1 MSRQNTSHSYGSVA
15 KSFHWLTALLIFTT
29 FPLGYIANELA
40 YDILRPDFDGN
51 PQVIA
56 RAVLLFSLHKTLGL
70 AVFATALLRIL
81 WALSQPKPG
90 LLHPDRKAEALAAE
104 AVHWLLYG
112 SLVAVPLSGWIHH
125 AATTGFAPIWWPFG
139 QDLPFVP
146 KSEAVAG
153 VFGGLHW
160 VLVWT
165 LAVAL
170 ALHVAGALKHHVIDR
185 DATLRRML
193 PGRAALPTP
202 PTQAHSLMPLLVA
215 LVIWGAALAG
225 GAAIGVYG
233 GHDHAQEHAHE
244 HANDDHSHD
253 HADDHAA
260 AQGDTGSAAPAVS
273 SAASDDANWQV
284 QSGTLGIA
292 VTQMGSAVQGS
303 FASWAA
309 QIQFDAPEAPG
320 PAGQVEVT
328 IDIASLTLGS
338 ITAQAMGADY
348 FDSAQFPSAV
358 FKADIDKLTEG
369 YEARG
374 TLTLKGKE
382 VPVTLPFTLEQDG
395 NTARM
400 RGALTL
406 NRMDFGIGASQSDES
421 ALAFAVD
428 VNVELEATRAP

>member
-29 FPLGYIANELA
+29 FPLGYVANELA
-40 YDILRPDFDGN
+40 HDILRPDFDGN

-202 PTQAHSLMPLLVA
+202 PAQAHSLMPLLVA
-215 LVIWGAALAG
+215 LVIWGGALG
-225 GAAIGVYG
+225 TGAAIGVYG
-233 GHDHAQEHAHE
+233 V
-244 HANDDHSHD
+244 HD
-253 HADDHAA
+253 HADDHAT
-260 AQGDTGSAAPAVS
+260 AQVDTGSAAPVVIA
-273 SAASDDANWQV
+273 AASDDANWLV

-358 FKADIDKLTEG
+358 FKADIVKLTEG

-382 VPVTLPFTLEQDG
+382 VPVTLPFALEQDG

-406 NRMDFGIGASQSDES
+406 NRMDFGIGESQSDES
-421 ALAFAVD
+421 TLAFAVD